1 MPNILTKN
9 HQEIMKRITYSL
21 ITLFLLSAGLS
32 IVSLSC
38 NKEASA
44 QADTPARNLGIITYV
59 KNINGVTE
67 FWKCNYD
74 GTGKTK
80 INIPTLPD
88 GYHLNGY
95 FKVSPDGQKVF
106 FNCYKDGP
114 SGGVTNKIF
123 RMDIDGTNL
132 LLIVGEATSDDM
144 INQAL

>member
-32 IVSLSC
+32 VVSLSC

-44 QADTPARNLGIITYV
+44 QVDTPGRNLGIITYF
-59 KNINGVTE
+59 KNQNGVTE
-67 FWKCNYD
+67 YWKCNYD

-80 INIPTLPD
+80 INIPTLPNN
-88 GYHLNGY
+88 YQLNGY
-95 FKVSPDGQKVF
+95 FQVSPDGQKVF
-106 FNCYKDGP
+106 FSAHSQNGQERRIYR
-114 SGGVTNKIF
+114 I
-123 RMDIDGTNL
+123 DIDGTNL
-132 LLIVGEATSDDM
+132 LLIDDDGSLEQ

>member
-1 MPNILTKN
+1 
-9 HQEIMKRITYSL
+9 MKRITYSL

-44 QADTPARNLGIITYV
+44 QVDTPGRNLGIITYV
-59 KNINGVTE
+59 KSIYGVTE

-88 GYHLNGY
+88 NYLLNGY

-106 FNCYKDGP
+106 FNAYKVGQN
-114 SGGVTNKIF
+114 GVMNRIY

-132 LLIVGEATSDDM
+132 LLIVGDAASDDM

>member
-1 MPNILTKN
+1 
-9 HQEIMKRITYSL
+9 MKRITYSL
-21 ITLFLLSAGLS
+21 IALFLLSAGLS
-32 IVSLSC
+32 VVSLSC

-44 QADTPARNLGIITYV
+44 QADTPSRNLGIITYV
-59 KNINGVTE
+59 KSINGVTE

-88 GYHLNGY
+88 NYQLNGY

-106 FNCYKDGP
+106 FNGYGVGP
-114 SGGVTNKIF
+114 NGGVINRIY

-132 LLIVGEATSDDM
+132 LLIVGDATSDDM